1 MRNFSPS
8 RRRFLATTGGIS
20 VAVLAG
26 GALEVYSGTAQA
38 QAARP
43 VNAWVTIGSDDNVTI
58 KLGAAEMGQGVMTSL
73 PLVVAEELDAD
84 WAKVRVEPVT
94 HDPKTYGNPRTG
106 GILYS
111 AGSSSVQGYFDI
123 MRRAGATARRVLVY
137 TAAQHWSVPPSDVTT
152 RPGTV
157 LHQATGR
164 RLRFGQV
171 AGLTLVTEVPAVAD
185 ADLKPRSAYRL
196 IGKDVPRIDIPDKTR
211 GATMYTIDVRVPG
224 MVYAALAYAPVEGE
238 TVVGVEDA
246 DAKAVKGVQSVIRL
260 DHAVAVIAER
270 WHTARTARDRLK
282 VQWTSKSPFRSADS
296 DTDLQR
302 DLAAARNLGQSGAV
316 WSERGDAPGVIAAS
330 KRVVEA
336 EYATDY
342 AYHAQMEPLAA
353 VAAVDADGKGAEIWF
368 ATQSQTVSL
377 GVASEVLGTTPDR
390 IRFHQLQMGGGF
402 GRRTFFAREVLR
414 DALLLS
420 RELQRP
426 VKIVWTREDDV
437 KGGWFRPA
445 TAHKLRAA
453 LDASGNVHAWHHRIA
468 SPSIFGYVAPQR
480 LKAANDRDLLIMEGS
495 EISPYA
501 IPNLRAEHLITERR
515 ARVSAW
521 RGIGW
526 GHDHFV
532 SESFIDELAA
542 AAGVR
547 PVAYRRRLLEGNPR
561 GLAVLDAVV
570 AMSRFGNAPK
580 GRAHGLSMSGYKDA
594 LGAGVAEISLDR
606 ATGAIHVHRFWA
618 AVDCG
623 LCLQPDNTRAQVEG
637 GIVWGLSGALK
648 ERITIKGGEVQQSN
662 FHDYTFLRRSEVPQI
677 QVRIL
682 DSNEPPLGTGELGVP
697 MTGAAVANAFFA
709 LTKARLRHM
718 PFNPARVQEA
728 LKT

>member
-1 MRNFSPS
+1 MK
-8 RRRFLATTGGIS
+8 RRAFLARSAGIS
-20 VAVLAG
+20 VAVIAG
-26 GALEVYSGTAQA
+26 GALKVYSGIAQA

-43 VNAWVTIGSDDNVTI
+43 VNAWVSIAPDDIVTI

-84 WAKVRVEPVT
+84 WSRVRVAPVT

-123 MRRAGATARRVLVY
+123 MRRAGATARRVLVH
-137 TAAQHWSVPPSDVTT
+137 TAAQHWSVPPSEVRT
-152 RPGTV
+152 RPGLV
-157 LHQATGR
+157 VHEASGR
-164 RLRFGQV
+164 SLRFGQV
-171 AGLTLVTEVPAVAD
+171 AGLPLATDVPAVID
-185 ADLKPRSAYRL
+185 AQLKPRSAYRL
-196 IGKDVPRIDIPDKTR
+196 IGKDVPRIDVPDKAR
-211 GATMYTIDVRVPG
+211 GATTYTIDVRVPR
-224 MVYAALAYAPVEGE
+224 MVYASLAYSPVEGE
-238 TVVGVEDA
+238 SVVNVDESS
-246 DAKAVKGVQSVIRL
+246 AKALQGVQAVIRL
-260 DHAVAVIAER
+260 DHAVAVVAER
-270 WHTARTARDRLK
+270 WHTARTGRDRLK
-282 VQWTSKSPFRSADS
+282 VQWTSKSPFRTADS
-296 DTDLQR
+296 EADLER
-302 DLAAARNLGQSGAV
+302 DLAAARNLGQAGAV
-316 WSERGDAPGVIAAS
+316 WSERGDAPGVIAAT

-336 EYATDY
+336 EYSTDY

-420 RELQRP
+420 RQLQRP
-426 VKIVWTREDDV
+426 VKIVWTREDDL

-453 LDASGNVHAWHHRIA
+453 LDEKGNLLAWHHRIA
-468 SPSIFGYVAPQR
+468 SPSIFGFVAPQR
-480 LKAANDRDLLIMEGS
+480 LQAANNRDLLIMEGS
-495 EISPYA
+495 EISPYP

-526 GHDHFV
+526 GHDHYV
-532 SESFIDELAA
+532 SESFVDELAV
-542 AAGVR
+542 AAGAH
-547 PVAYRRRLLEGNPR
+547 PVAYRRRLLAGNAKA
-561 GLAVLDAVV
+561 LAVLNAVV
-570 AMSRFGNAPK
+570 AMSNFGNAPK
-580 GRAHGLSMSGYKDA
+580 GRAHGISMSGYKDA

-606 ATGAIHVHRFWA
+606 STGTINVHRFWA

-623 LCLQPDNTRAQVEG
+623 LCLQPDNTRAQIEG

-662 FHDYTFLRRSEVPQI
+662 FHDYAFLRRSEVPEIQI
-677 QVRIL
+677 RIL
-682 DSNEPPLGTGELGVP
+682 DSEGPPLGTGELGVP

-718 PFNPARVQEA
+718 PFNPDRVKGV
-728 LKT
+728 LS

>member
-1 MRNFSPS
+1 MN
-8 RRRFLATTGGIS
+8 RRAFLARSAGIS
-20 VAVLAG
+20 VAVFAG
-26 GALEVYSGTAQA
+26 GALKVYSGVAQA

-43 VNAWVTIGSDDNVTI
+43 VNAWVSIAPDDIVTI

-94 HDPKTYGNPRTG
+94 HDPKTYGNPLTG
-106 GILYS
+106 GLLYS

-123 MRRAGATARRVLVY
+123 MRRAGATARRVLVH
-137 TAAQHWSVPPSDVTT
+137 TAAQHWSVPPSEVRT
-152 RPGTV
+152 RPGLVVHETS
-157 LHQATGR
+157 GR
-164 RLRFGQV
+164 SLRFGQV
-171 AGLTLVTEVPAVAD
+171 AALPLVTDVPAVAD
-185 ADLKPRSAYRL
+185 TELKPRSAYRL
-196 IGKDVPRIDIPDKTR
+196 IGKDVPRIDVPDKTR
-211 GATMYTIDVRVPG
+211 GATTYTIDVRVPR
-224 MVYAALAYAPVEGE
+224 MVYAALAYSPVEGE
-238 TVVGVEDA
+238 TVLDVDESG
-246 DAKAVKGVQSVIRL
+246 AKEVKGVQAVIRL
-260 DHAVAVIAER
+260 DHAVAVIADR
-270 WHTARTARDRLK
+270 WHTARTGRDRLQ
-282 VQWTSKSPFRSADS
+282 VQWTTKSPFRTADS
-296 DTDLQR
+296 EADLQR
-302 DLAAARNLGQSGAV
+302 DLAAARNLGQAGTV
-316 WSERGDAPGVIAAS
+316 WSERGDAPGVIAVT

-336 EYATDY
+336 EYSTDY

-377 GVASEVLGTTPDR
+377 GVAAEVLGTTPDR

-420 RELQRP
+420 RQLERP
-426 VKIVWTREDDV
+426 VKIVWTREDDL

-453 LDASGNVHAWHHRIA
+453 LDEKGNLLAWHHRIA
-468 SPSIFGYVAPQR
+468 SPSIFGFVAPQR
-480 LKAANDRDLLIMEGS
+480 LQAANNRDLLIMEGS
-495 EISPYA
+495 EISPYP

-526 GHDHFV
+526 GHDHYV
-532 SESFIDELAA
+532 SESFVDELAA
-542 AAGVR
+542 AAGADS
-547 PVAYRRRLLEGNPR
+547 VAYRRRLLAGNAKA
-561 GLAVLDAVV
+561 LAVLNAVV
-570 AMSRFGNAPK
+570 AMSNFGNPPK
-580 GRAHGLSMSGYKDA
+580 GRAHGISMSGYKDA
-594 LGAGVAEISLDR
+594 LGAGIAEISLDR
-606 ATGAIHVHRFWA
+606 STGTINVHRFWA

-623 LCLQPDNTRAQVEG
+623 LCLQPDNTRAQIEG

-662 FHDYTFLRRSEVPQI
+662 FHDYAFLRRSEVPQI
-677 QVRIL
+677 QIRIL
-682 DSNEPPLGTGELGVP
+682 DSEGPPLGTGELGVP
-697 MTGAAVANAFFA
+697 MTGAAVANAFFV

-718 PFNPARVQEA
+718 PFNPDRVKGV
-728 LKT
+728 LS